1 MHCLKNHYHDV
12 IQKDL
17 ILSEN
22 ISTVAML
29 PALKKIDLALGGS
42 HSDENFV
49 IASLGSLN
57 ILTGQKPY
65 LTQQKPVG
73 QKSSC
78 HKEAVGGKLTLRG
91 SSMFNFLHKLLFGVF
106 PHMRQF
112 EGLRAPL
119 HKHLYCFVIK
129 DIFSF
134 QELVPLFIYF
144 ESVGSLQCQFYFTT
158 KSESEVV
165 VLGNS
170 LQLCFLPVEKQE
182 KRK

>member
-1 MHCLKNHYHDV
+1 MHSFQNHYHDV
-12 IQKDL
+12 IQQDL

-22 ISTVAML
+22 ISTAAML

-42 HSDENFV
+42 HPDESYV

-65 LTQQKPVG
+65 LTQQKPVE
-73 QKSSC
+73 QKSSR

-91 SSMFNFLHKLLFGVF
+91 SNMYNFLHKLLFEVF
-106 PHMRQF
+106 PHVRQF
-112 EGLRAPL
+112 EGLRAPS
-119 HKHLYCFVIK
+119 HKGIYCFVLK
-129 DIFSF
+129 DMFSF
-134 QELVPLFIYF
+134 EELVPLFIYF
-144 ESVGSLQCQFYFTT
+144 EEIGSLQCQFHFTT
-158 KSESEVV
+158 KSEAEVV

-170 LQLCFLPVEKQE
+170 LQLCFLPIEKQE